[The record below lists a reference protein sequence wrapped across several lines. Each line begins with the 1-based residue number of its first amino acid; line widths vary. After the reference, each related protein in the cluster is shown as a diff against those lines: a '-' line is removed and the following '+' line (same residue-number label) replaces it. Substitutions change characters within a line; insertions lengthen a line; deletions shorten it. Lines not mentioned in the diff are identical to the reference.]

1 MSAVKTFW
9 TSDEKVPI
17 SQTFVA
23 VPSDNNLSY
32 SAGQKIVISVPPTIE
47 YFNPVNSYLE
57 FDALIN
63 LPAGRDPTRLQL
75 DKHLGG
81 GVLIKDI
88 RIVGQA
94 GGGGSVLEELQ
105 DINVLATLKADY
117 SVNDNERQKKALTS
131 GATIHSIY
139 TESDQGSEIT
149 QGNNHRHNPFY
160 STPEG
165 DAGVTQLAT
174 GDTTNYF
181 GLTDTNKPHKA
192 RLQVKLESGIFQ
204 NRKIFPCKMLGG
216 LQISLILEDN
226 NKIFR
231 QLDNV
236 SRNSYQNSNPVFGG
250 ASGTTAVNFGD
261 SIPVHDGTGSD
272 TGGVSFIVL
281 APYNGQWGNTGKVN
295 QGALN
300 CPFCLGEAIGI
311 RSLGNRI
318 TDTDVNLVNAADGS
332 IVPKVKKITSTAV
345 GVILELD
352 AAVLVEAGG
361 TAVTGIGAAATDA
374 VTKVYQVYSRSVSN
388 GADYNPTITISDVN
402 LILERVEM
410 PSGYTQKMLQ
420 MMKEGGQLTYDFV
433 SYTNYKHSQLATD
446 RVANIRFGLMNRK
459 GKSILCIPCDSSVYT
474 TQQSIDGG
482 TLTATGVPGGFTY
495 HFGGTANE
503 GTATTPVY
511 GATKLANPLGFPQD
525 QNFSDRSGLVGLSDN
540 ITDYQFYYDG
550 KLNPNRPVKCSKTSS
565 LVSIDQQLHVEQEKA
580 LSSAGIPALSFYNFQ
595 KNFFIGRSFALGDNS
610 ADLRNK
616 DFNIQVNYRETLA
629 PEFPKM
635 WNCYVAHIRRIV
647 VRGEDVMVEV

>member
-23 VPSDNNLSY
+23 IPSDNNLSY
-32 SAGQKIVISVPPTIE
+32 SAGQKIVISVPPTVE

-57 FDALIN
+57 FDVLIN

-88 RIVGQA
+88 RIVAQA

-105 DINVLATLKADY
+105 DINVLATLKGDY

-165 DAGVTQLAT
+165 DAGVTQLAA
-174 GDTTNYF
+174 GDTANYF
-181 GLTDTNKPHKA
+181 GATDTNRPHKA

-226 NKIFR
+226 NRIFR

-236 SRNSYQNSNPVFGG
+236 SRNSYQNQNPVFGG
-250 ASGTTAVNFGD
+250 GAVTNAVNFGD
-261 SIPVHDGTGSD
+261 GIAAHDGTAAD
-272 TGGVSFIVL
+272 ATGVFFILL
-281 APYNGQWGNTGKVN
+281 APYNGQWGNTGKTN

-300 CPFCLGEAIGI
+300 CPFVLGEAIGI
-311 RSLGNRI
+311 RSLGTRI
-318 TDTDVNLVNAADGS
+318 TDSDVNLVDAADAT
-332 IVPKVKKITSTAV
+332 IVPKIKAITSTSV
-345 GVILELD
+345 GVLLELTD
-352 AAVLVEAGG
+352 KVLVANG
-361 TAVTGIGAAATDA
+361 TTPITGIGAAATTDQ
-374 VTKVYQVYSRSVSN
+374 TDVYQVYSKSVSA

-402 LILERVEM
+402 LVLERVEM
-410 PSGYTQKMLQ
+410 PNGYTQKMVQ

-459 GKSILCIPCDSSVYT
+459 GKSILCIPTDSSVYT

-482 TLTATGVPGGFTY
+482 KLTTAGTPSAYTY
-495 HFGGTANE
+495 HFSGNPNT
-503 GTATTPVY
+503 GTATDPVY
-511 GATKLANPLGFPQD
+511 AVTKKADPVGFPND
-525 QNFSDRSGLVGLSDN
+525 QNFSDRSGLVGIADN

-550 KLNPNRPVKCSKTSS
+550 KLNPNRPVKCAKTSS
-565 LVSIDQQLHVEQEKA
+565 LLSIDQQLHVEQEKS

-629 PEFPKM
+629 PEFSKM
-635 WNCYVAHIRRIV
+635 WNCYVAHIRRII

>member
-1 MSAVKTFW
+1 MSVVKTFW

-23 VPSDNNLSY
+23 IPSDNNLSY
-32 SAGQKIVISVPPTIE
+32 SAGQKIVISVPPTVE

-88 RIVGQA
+88 RIVAQA

-105 DINVLATLKADY
+105 DINILATLKADY

-165 DAGVTQLAT
+165 DAGVTQLSN

-236 SRNSYQNSNPVFGG
+236 SRNFYQNSNPVFGG
-250 ASGTTAVNFGD
+250 ASGTAAVNFGD
-261 SIPVHDGTGSD
+261 SIPVHDGTGND

-318 TDTDVNLVNAADGS
+318 TDTDVNLVNATDGS
-332 IVPKVKKITSTAV
+332 IVPKIKKITSTAV

-352 AAVLVEAGG
+352 APVLVEAGG
-361 TAVTGIGAAATDA
+361 SAVTGIGAAATDA
-374 VTKVYQVYSRSVSN
+374 VTKAYFRKSRN
-388 GADYNPTITISDVN
+388 AKWI
-402 LILERVEM
+402 
-410 PSGYTQKMLQ
+410 
-420 MMKEGGQLTYDFV
+420 
-433 SYTNYKHSQLATD
+433 HA
-446 RVANIRFGLMNRK
+446 
-459 GKSILCIPCDSSVYT
+459 
-474 TQQSIDGG
+474 
-482 TLTATGVPGGFTY
+482 
-495 HFGGTANE
+495 
-503 GTATTPVY
+503 
-511 GATKLANPLGFPQD
+511 
-525 QNFSDRSGLVGLSDN
+525 
-540 ITDYQFYYDG
+540 
-550 KLNPNRPVKCSKTSS
+550 
-565 LVSIDQQLHVEQEKA
+565 
-580 LSSAGIPALSFYNFQ
+580 
-595 KNFFIGRSFALGDNS
+595 
-610 ADLRNK
+610 
-616 DFNIQVNYRETLA
+616 
-629 PEFPKM
+629 
-635 WNCYVAHIRRIV
+635 
-647 VRGEDVMVEV
+647 EDVTDDEGRRTTYL